1 MGDHATE
8 SLPHEAEM
16 LRFSMTERGAE
27 ARRAPLAPR
36 LLLGISLG
44 GLHAHM
50 AARPHAHG
58 VNGYA
63 HWDMITGEK
72 EAAGDGL
79 SVCEQL
85 ELEGSSHVGRATVF
99 VIWNLG
105 TPVAT
110 LIGALEDYVASRG
123 LDRARTFF
131 WISNLVLRRG
141 SEQVEHDLATLDCFL
156 RPIEAIGR
164 TAFLLHPW
172 GADAFRRLWSLWELY
187 LSHHSCAGLDLL
199 CPPSVAKQLVLAPS
213 ATCRAAL
220 AAVEQ
225 LDVLESQI
233 GWSDQVRKRRFLAK
247 VDSLGGA
254 ASFNR
259 DVTRSVRVAIARL
272 RELAEQGCFRAV
284 GWQPQQKGEGQMGQA
299 PPAAPPRCGRHSR
312 RTGPSRST

>member
-1 MGDHATE
+1 M
-8 SLPHEAEM
+8 SLD
-16 LRFSMTERGAE
+16 RFSMTERGAE

-131 WISNLVLRRG
+131 WISNFLLRRG
-141 SEQVEHDLATLDCFL
+141 SKQVEHDLATLDCFL

-187 LSHHSCAGLDLL
+187 LSHHSCAGL
-199 CPPSVAKQLVLAPS
+199 
-213 ATCRAAL
+213 
-220 AAVEQ
+220 
-225 LDVLESQI
+225 
-233 GWSDQVRKRRFLAK
+233 
-247 VDSLGGA
+247 
-254 ASFNR
+254 
-259 DVTRSVRVAIARL
+259 
-272 RELAEQGCFRAV
+272 
-284 GWQPQQKGEGQMGQA
+284 
-299 PPAAPPRCGRHSR
+299 
-312 RTGPSRST
+312 

>member
-1 MGDHATE
+1 
-8 SLPHEAEM
+8 M

-105 TPVAT
+105 TLVAT

-131 WISNLVLRRG
+131 WISNFMLGAAAAARARPRDPRLRTPR
-141 SEQVEHDLATLDCFL
+141 SSD
-156 RPIEAIGR
+156 RPP
-164 TAFLLHPW
+164 TFLLDPW
-172 GADAFRRLWSLWELY
+172 GPMPSGGCGACGSFASHHTRASSCSAHRRSRSSWCSPPPRRAAPRSPLWSSSTCSSPRLAGATR
-187 LSHHSCAGLDLL
+187 CA
-199 CPPSVAKQLVLAPS
+199 S
-213 ATCRAAL
+213 
-220 AAVEQ
+220 
-225 LDVLESQI
+225 
-233 GWSDQVRKRRFLAK
+233 
-247 VDSLGGA
+247 GA
-254 ASFNR
+254 SSP
-259 DVTRSVRVAIARL
+259 RSIRS
-272 RELAEQGCFRAV
+272 
-284 GWQPQQKGEGQMGQA
+284 
-299 PPAAPPRCGRHSR
+299 AAPQASTETSPAPCA
-312 RTGPSRST
+312 SRSRG

>member
-1 MGDHATE
+1 
-8 SLPHEAEM
+8 
-16 LRFSMTERGAE
+16 MTERGAE

-105 TPVAT
+105 SPVAT

-187 LSHHSCAGLDLL
+187 LSHHSCA
-199 CPPSVAKQLVLAPS
+199 
-213 ATCRAAL
+213 
-220 AAVEQ
+220 
-225 LDVLESQI
+225 
-233 GWSDQVRKRRFLAK
+233 
-247 VDSLGGA
+247 
-254 ASFNR
+254 
-259 DVTRSVRVAIARL
+259 
-272 RELAEQGCFRAV
+272 
-284 GWQPQQKGEGQMGQA
+284 
-299 PPAAPPRCGRHSR
+299 RHA
-312 RTGPSRST
+312 RTGAR

>member
-1 MGDHATE
+1 MRGHRVNENICRGLRLLGIPTPAALQPQGSAMGDHATE

-36 LLLGISLG
+36 LLLGISIG

-131 WISNLVLRRG
+131 WISNLMLRRG
-141 SEQVEHDLATLDCFL
+141 SKQQLDHDLATLDCFL

-187 LSHHSCAGLDLL
+187 LSHHSCAGLELL
-199 CPPSVAKQLVLAPS
+199 CPPSVAKQLGAFDEH
-213 ATCRAAL
+213 
-220 AAVEQ
+220 AV
-225 LDVLESQI
+225 QI
-233 GWSDQVRKRRFLAK
+233 VSHDQ
-247 VDSLGGA
+247 GGKI
-254 ASFNR
+254 ASY
-259 DVTRSVRVAIARL
+259 
-272 RELAEQGCFRAV
+272 GY
-284 GWQPQQKGEGQMGQA
+284 
-299 PPAAPPRCGRHSR
+299 
-312 RTGPSRST
+312 PSRVFPVDCTQEDVGGELLHGHEPH